1 MKIKSFI
8 DKLYLDMEMSNTMK
22 FILILFTII
31 QIAVTGILTFT
42 VFELKNKIEAQTA
55 TEPDDKVKILA
66 TEPATKKVDTIDPEE
81 ENKESAFFRFINKD
95 TIIIWK

>member
-8 DKLYLDMEMSNTMK
+8 DKLYLDTEMSKAMK

-42 VFELKNKIEAQTA
+42 VFELKNKIEVQT
-55 TEPDDKVKILA
+55 TIKPDDKVGAFA
-66 TEPATKKVDTIDPEE
+66 TEPATKEIDEDYDKDKE
-81 ENKESAFFRFINKD
+81 ESAFFRFINKD